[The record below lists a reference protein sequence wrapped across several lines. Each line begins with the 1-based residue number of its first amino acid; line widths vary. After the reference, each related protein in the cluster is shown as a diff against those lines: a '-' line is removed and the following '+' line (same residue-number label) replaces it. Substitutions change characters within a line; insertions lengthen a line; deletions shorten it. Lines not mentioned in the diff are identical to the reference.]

1 MNHSF
6 VSDYFA
12 VGVIAYELMTGRVYY
27 SLLSDP
33 TMGGQGTKL
42 EI

>member
-12 VGVIAYELMTGRVYY
+12 LGVIAYELMTGRVVNH
-27 SLLSDP
+27 LFRDHI
-33 TMGGQGTKL
+33 M
-42 EI
+42 EDAVMIFVI

>member
-12 VGVIAYELMTGRVYY
+12 VGVIAYELMTGRV
-27 SLLSDP
+27 SF
-33 TMGGQGTKL
+33 

>member
-12 VGVIAYELMTGRVYY
+12 VGVIAYELMTGRVP
-27 SLLSDP
+27 LIARRDLI
-33 TMGGQGTKL
+33 MGDRETKL

>member
-12 VGVIAYELMTGRVYY
+12 LGVIAYELMTGKVFIFLF
-27 SLLSDP
+27 SVLIMVGLE
-33 TMGGQGTKL
+33 TK
-42 EI
+42 

>member
-12 VGVIAYELMTGRVYY
+12 VGVIAYELMTGRVFF
-27 SLLSDP
+27 LLFSVL
-33 TMGGQGTKL
+33 TMEDLETKFVT
-42 EI
+42 